1 MNEGVIYSHLLICKV
16 DPLFYFTPYML
27 KKNFWDFFRNYV
39 YLCKMKFPKKIYP
52 YLHELDEME
61 FSIPKKDSRSFRSE
75 HKEELFKEYNH
86 RMNLIEYRVIELGG
100 NEGVHKIN

>member
-1 MNEGVIYSHLLICKV
+1 MEKFIGI
-16 DPLFYFTPYML
+16 D
-27 KKNFWDFFRNYV
+27 

-52 YLHELDEME
+52 YLHELEEME
-61 FSIPKKDSRSFRSE
+61 FSIPRNDSRSFRSQ

-100 NEGVHKIN
+100 NEGVHKID